1 MMNPRLYTTS
11 YNKPQ
16 GQQFETAVLSFIKLQ
31 YTEKSCKM
39 INIFVLVTIL
49 GHLPV
54 ILSAKSKGSED
65 MKQILIVEDDS
76 FLNKMLAYNLTAD
89 GYGVTS
95 ALNARTAVEA
105 IRQREFD
112 LVLLDINLPDG
123 NGFELCKLIKPQHPD
138 TIVIFLTANNQEG
151 DQIQGANAIV
161 DAMSATIM
169 KRHNP
174 GLTDPQLRQLITAHI
189 DEDSFC
195 RYVIQQDINKIAL
208 DLREAHKDDF
218 FSVPEDNPLEDFLQ
232 TAEETINQK
241 LEEENQWKI
250 YIDKIILKKWNKVC
264 TKSHSL

>member
-1 MMNPRLYTTS
+1 ME
-11 YNKPQ
+11 NKR
-16 GQQFETAVLSFIKLQ
+16 FEITETAGSVKGFYVVVDKETGVN
-31 YTEKSCKM
+31 Y
-39 INIFVLVTIL
+39 LV
-49 GHLPV
+49 
-54 ILSAKSKGSED
+54 AKFGAGAG
-65 MKQILIVEDDS
+65 IC
-76 FLNKMLAYNLTAD
+76 
-89 GYGVTS
+89 
-95 ALNARTAVEA
+95 
-105 IRQREFD
+105 QREFD

-138 TIVIFLTANNQEG
+138 TIVIFLTANDRES

-232 TAEETINQK
+232 TAE
-241 LEEENQWKI
+241 
-250 YIDKIILKKWNKVC
+250 DR
-264 TKSHSL
+264 KSVV